1 MGRSIR
7 QKQKPPVC
15 FAPEGESHSG
25 CQNEPFSDDANFPSH
40 EQRSIWIG
48 YRNDLDRSYNGG
60 MTFRQILA
68 QAETNLSR
76 AMKLENATDRTRMCE
91 AFPGIAIQERNADD
105 DILRQLQQGTRAFNK
120 ANCASA
126 TCKLG
131 AEPELLQMEW
141 ISIKS
146 TGTEAFVSVPINI
159 SDMDTDLSKQLVA
172 YVFQLQG
179 HEMITICLRYLKGL
193 YRFQRTDGSVSP
205 DMFLRLTLNKPD
217 TLADEDPND
226 DVLQDDEDLMDLSLL
241 GDQDQM
247 NSPIDE
253 PTEVEADNEGAEVAP
268 VQTLISTLS
277 TTNEYTGM
285 ISQICHTYGIRVLE
299 MPNLT
304 THINAL
310 KQAVREDNRL
320 ALCRSFAKIKTIL
333 IVNSTSTASEFLAEE
348 YETMVSSTVAEF
360 GVDLLNSTEGVMFME
375 MMGEAMEA
383 GQREYLCTAYANLRA
398 YMVAYAGHTV
408 HARLS

>member
-205 DMFLRLTLNKPD
+205 DMFLRLT
-217 TLADEDPND
+217 
-226 DVLQDDEDLMDLSLL
+226 
-241 GDQDQM
+241 
-247 NSPIDE
+247 PIDE